1 MDQTGR
7 RTRGA
12 VVGVGTLVACV
23 VATVALWWPTTGIGF
38 LGDDL
43 EGVARASGGSVAG
56 SGAAPLYRPL
66 ALWSLRADRTLWD
79 LDARGFHLT
88 GLVLAGVAAW
98 LVGVLALGLAR
109 RWPPAHDDPTLP
121 WVAAVA
127 AAGWFALWPS
137 HAEAVAW
144 IGGRGD
150 LLAAVGCL
158 ACLWCWGAAEGWWRS
173 AGEPSPGAADGPDR
187 PDGPDAPDRPDGPGG
202 SGGTAW
208 RTAAALALLAALAG
222 KESAVVWPLVVAAV
236 AAALAVPGGGRPGDR
251 EHPARNAVLR
261 VWPLA
266 VAVIGWFLW
275 RSTQLEP
282 ASGGPPP
289 AWEGA
294 PWGPVRRLASV
305 AVRAAFP
312 ALGGWGLLAVGA
324 VAALLGAGVA
334 VLRRAGRP
342 ALRLPAALAAG
353 AVIAALPGTG
363 LGTSPDGSIGE
374 RLTLLPSVPV
384 VLLCAMALVA
394 VWSAR
399 TAWGVVAAVTVT
411 ASLVPSTATAVGR
424 WTTAGERAA
433 RFATSLE
440 RLPRDRP
447 VVLLVVPDE
456 VGGAY
461 VARNAVTAEL
471 AERRGW
477 RSPQLVWAAT
487 SARSDGELG
496 VSTTAR
502 ADGGA
507 RGSTAAWR
515 VRLTGPGAR
524 FTEASPRERGADTG
538 AVVVRSLDPS
548 TVEVGVGPSGD
559 GVVPEV
565 WTLADGRVVPAPSAP
580 G

>member
-1 MDQTGR
+1 M
-7 RTRGA
+7 
-12 VVGVGTLVACV
+12 ACV
-23 VATVALWWPTTGIGF
+23 VATVAVWWPTLGVGF

-43 EGVARASGGSVAG
+43 EGVARAAGGSAAG

-66 ALWSLRADRTLWD
+66 ALWSLQADRSVWG

-98 LVGVLALGLAR
+98 LVGVLARGLAR
-109 RWPPAHDDPTLP
+109 RWPPSHADRTLP

-127 AAGWFALWPS
+127 AAGWFVLWPS

-150 LLAAVGCL
+150 LLATVGCL

-173 AGEPSPGAADGPDR
+173 AGEPPPGGPDG
-187 PDGPDAPDRPDGPGG
+187 PDGPDARRGPVAA
-202 SGGTAW
+202 TW
-208 RTAAALALLAALAG
+208 RVVAVVTLLAGLAG
-222 KESAVVWPLVVAAV
+222 KESAVVWPLVVAAL
-236 AAALAVPGGGRPGDR
+236 AAALALPGDGGRGSR
-251 EHPARNAVLR
+251 EHPVRAAVLR

-266 VAVIGWFLW
+266 VAVVAWFLW
-275 RSTQLEP
+275 RSTQLDP

-294 PWGPVRRLASV
+294 PWGPLRRLASV
-305 AVRAAFP
+305 VARAAVP
-312 ALGGWGLLAVGA
+312 ALHGWGLVTVGVVAV
-324 VAALLGAGVA
+324 LLGAAAA
-334 VLRRAGRP
+334 VLRRAGHP
-342 ALRLPAALAAG
+342 TLRLPAALAA
-353 AVIAALPGTG
+353 AALVAALPGTG

-384 VLLCAMALVA
+384 VLLCALALVA

-399 TAWGVVAAVTVT
+399 TAAGVVAAVVVT
-411 ASLVPSTATAVGR
+411 ASLVPSTVGAVRR
-424 WTTAGERAA
+424 WTTAGDQAA
-433 RFATSLE
+433 RFVASLD

-477 RSPQLVWAAT
+477 RSPQLVWTA
-487 SARSDGELG
+487 SA
-496 VSTTAR
+496 AR
-502 ADGGA
+502 ADGPVRVSTRALGA
-507 RGSTAAWR
+507 SAWR
-515 VRLTGPGAR
+515 VELAGDGAG
-524 FTEASPRERGADTG
+524 FTELSSRDPGPDTG
-538 AVVVRSLDPS
+538 AVLVRRAGRSV
-548 TVEVGVGPSGD
+548 VEVGVGPSGD

-565 WTLADGRVVPAPSAP
+565 WTLAGGRVVPAPAAP